1 MMKRNNFL
9 LRLAVVLSLAGLI
22 NYSILSGSSF
32 LMRIAQANGLSPVS
46 EVEGTVYAVTAGNN
60 LISFNTITPG
70 AILRTVPITGLAQGE
85 TISGIDFR
93 PRTGQLYGVSS
104 ASRVYTINSS
114 TGVATAV
121 GVAFTPALNGTRFGV
136 DFNPVPDRIR
146 LVSDAEQN
154 LRLNPDTGAVAA
166 TDTTL
171 AFATG
176 DANANANPNI
186 AGVAYTNS
194 FNAATTTTLYG
205 IDSNLD
211 ALVRQGSPGGSPTS
225 PNTGQLFTVG
235 ALGVNTT
242 DQVGFDIAAP
252 GDVALAS
259 LTTQGATTST
269 LYSIN
274 LTTGAATV
282 VGAIGGTEIVRDIA
296 IVTRTETIFAVN
308 SNNQLLSFNSGTPGV
323 VASRTI
329 TGLQGGEQVL
339 GIDFRPATGQLF
351 ALTNASRVYTLNT
364 SSGAATA
371 VSGIPL
377 ATPLS
382 GNAFGFD
389 FNPVPDRIR
398 VVSDNDQNLRL
409 NPTNGAIAAVDTAL
423 AYAAGDANANANPNI
438 VGAAYTSSMAGATTT
453 TLYVIDSNLD
463 TLALQGSIG
472 GTPNSP
478 NGGQL
483 TTVGALGINTTDQ
496 VGFDIASQT
505 GAAFASLTTQGATTS
520 GLYSINPT
528 SGAATLLGE
537 IGGGA
542 VIRDITVGLRVETAF
557 AVTASNMLVSFNTL
571 TPGTILSTAPITG
584 LGAGENILGI
594 DFRPASGQLFALSSA
609 SRIYTI
615 NTLTGA
621 ATATGPAF
629 TPALAGT
636 AYGFDFNPVPDRI
649 RVVSDTDQSFRLN
662 PNNGALAGTD
672 TNVAYATGDA
682 NAAANPN
689 IVASAYTNNMAGT
702 PSTTLFGID
711 SNLDILVRQGSPGGA
726 PISPNAGSLFTIGA
740 LGVNTTNDAGFDIS
754 DCSGTGYASL
764 TVAGATQ
771 SQFYSINLLSGAA
784 TAIGTIGVNEIV
796 RDISLGTTFVPSAT
810 QAGLASV
817 NAASYV
823 GDTLAP
829 DVITAI
835 FGTFQTTNG
844 QTAIATTQPLP
855 TTLGGVKVA
864 INGIDSG
871 LFFVSNSQI
880 NFRVPSSVADG
891 QAVIT
896 VTNANGTTRSGSMT
910 INRTAPGIF
919 TTNSSGRGTAAGLAT
934 SDGVNYVSLIN
945 PDGTERV
952 IDPGTAQRPNY
963 LVLFSTG
970 VRNSPAANPTD
981 ANGVAESVVATIQG
995 VPAMVTYAGRHPDF
1009 EGLDQLN
1016 IIIPP
1021 QLAGMGQVNVRLVVN
1036 GQPSNTVTFR
1046 IGGTASAVSVQ
1057 NTAIGQTIGGA
1068 LAQGD
1073 QVQSA
1078 NGLNYFFD
1086 AYQFTVGPN
1095 TGVVVDLRSTV
1106 FDPLVLLYK
1115 RNSDGSLKLI
1125 AADDDF
1131 GGLGD
1136 GDIVNNNSLLLTTI
1150 QEGGDYVV
1158 FVTSAD
1164 DSPGATGGYTLRLI
1178 GNSVQSLSYG
1188 ASISGQIAN
1197 GDLQTA
1203 AGDLLDAYSFAGI
1216 AGDRVQIKMSASTFD
1231 SLLILNKN
1239 TGASVAADDNSGG
1252 GQDAQLTFT
1261 LSETGIYMIIA
1272 TPFAPNRVGSY
1283 MLSLNR
1289 LTSAVAEGDVP
1300 LAVQV
1305 EPGRAAAFSLN
1316 KAEGRSEGKGA
1327 NDEARFDRFAMRQ
1340 VVDR

>member
-1 MMKRNNFL
+1 M
-9 LRLAVVLSLAGLI
+9 
-22 NYSILSGSSF
+22 
-32 LMRIAQANGLSPVS
+32 
-46 EVEGTVYAVTAGNN
+46 
-60 LISFNTITPG
+60 ITPG

-121 GVAFTPALNGTRFGV
+121 GAAFTPALNGTRFGV

-154 LRLNPDTGAVAA
+154 LRLNPDTGGVAA
-166 TDTTL
+166 TDTAL

-505 GAAFASLTTQGATTS
+505 GAAFASLTTQWCG
-520 GLYSINPT
+520 
-528 SGAATLLGE
+528 
-537 IGGGA
+537 
-542 VIRDITVGLRVETAF
+542 
-557 AVTASNMLVSFNTL
+557 
-571 TPGTILSTAPITG
+571 
-584 LGAGENILGI
+584 
-594 DFRPASGQLFALSSA
+594 
-609 SRIYTI
+609 
-615 NTLTGA
+615 
-621 ATATGPAF
+621 
-629 TPALAGT
+629 
-636 AYGFDFNPVPDRI
+636 
-649 RVVSDTDQSFRLN
+649 
-662 PNNGALAGTD
+662 
-672 TNVAYATGDA
+672 
-682 NAAANPN
+682 NAAGRN
-689 IVASAYTNNMAGT
+689 
-702 PSTTLFGID
+702 
-711 SNLDILVRQGSPGGA
+711 R
-726 PISPNAGSLFTIGA
+726 
-740 LGVNTTNDAGFDIS
+740 
-754 DCSGTGYASL
+754 
-764 TVAGATQ
+764 
-771 SQFYSINLLSGAA
+771 
-784 TAIGTIGVNEIV
+784 
-796 RDISLGTTFVPSAT
+796 RWR
-810 QAGLASV
+810 
-817 NAASYV
+817 
-823 GDTLAP
+823 GDP
-829 DVITAI
+829 
-835 FGTFQTTNG
+835 
-844 QTAIATTQPLP
+844 
-855 TTLGGVKVA
+855 
-864 INGIDSG
+864 
-871 LFFVSNSQI
+871 
-880 NFRVPSSVADG
+880 R
-891 QAVIT
+891 
-896 VTNANGTTRSGSMT
+896 
-910 INRTAPGIF
+910 
-919 TTNSSGRGTAAGLAT
+919 
-934 SDGVNYVSLIN
+934 Y
-945 PDGTERV
+945 
-952 IDPGTAQRPNY
+952 Y
-963 LVLFSTG
+963 C
-970 VRNSPAANPTD
+970 
-981 ANGVAESVVATIQG
+981 
-995 VPAMVTYAGRHPDF
+995 
-1009 EGLDQLN
+1009 
-1016 IIIPP
+1016 
-1021 QLAGMGQVNVRLVVN
+1021 
-1036 GQPSNTVTFR
+1036 
-1046 IGGTASAVSVQ
+1046 
-1057 NTAIGQTIGGA
+1057 
-1068 LAQGD
+1068 
-1073 QVQSA
+1073 
-1078 NGLNYFFD
+1078 
-1086 AYQFTVGPN
+1086 
-1095 TGVVVDLRSTV
+1095 
-1106 FDPLVLLYK
+1106 
-1115 RNSDGSLKLI
+1115 
-1125 AADDDF
+1125 
-1131 GGLGD
+1131 
-1136 GDIVNNNSLLLTTI
+1136 
-1150 QEGGDYVV
+1150 
-1158 FVTSAD
+1158 
-1164 DSPGATGGYTLRLI
+1164 
-1178 GNSVQSLSYG
+1178 
-1188 ASISGQIAN
+1188 
-1197 GDLQTA
+1197 
-1203 AGDLLDAYSFAGI
+1203 
-1216 AGDRVQIKMSASTFD
+1216 
-1231 SLLILNKN
+1231 
-1239 TGASVAADDNSGG
+1239 
-1252 GQDAQLTFT
+1252 
-1261 LSETGIYMIIA
+1261 
-1272 TPFAPNRVGSY
+1272 
-1283 MLSLNR
+1283 
-1289 LTSAVAEGDVP
+1289 
-1300 LAVQV
+1300 
-1305 EPGRAAAFSLN
+1305 
-1316 KAEGRSEGKGA
+1316 
-1327 NDEARFDRFAMRQ
+1327 RFAR
-1340 VVDR
+1340 